1 MELTLIFLLVAL
13 SIYVLFGGADFGG
26 GLLEL
31 TLRGHP
37 KLQKKLQ
44 ATLAPVWE
52 ANHVWLIAV
61 VVILFVGFPKAYA
74 GLSTVLFVP
83 ISLALMGIILRGA
96 FFTFRKYD
104 PQPDGWQR
112 YYGWLFRCS
121 SALTPMMFGFIV
133 ASMLGIFPTPGEAG
147 VDFYVLY
154 IQPWLNWFGFIC
166 ALFINALFAYLAA
179 VFFFGELDD
188 EESRTVL
195 RSRINVF
202 FLASFILGGATLL
215 AGTISGSVSL
225 DKAMQ
230 PIQFVFVAVSML
242 AIVLLFKSMANSNGW
257 WMRLAAGIQVLCILF
272 GWFVTQFPQFIRY
285 TSGVQLTVYD
295 AAAPE
300 VTLYWLNIGLVV
312 VLSMV
317 IPMLVYL
324 YRVFEAAQES

>member
-1 MELTLIFLLVAL
+1 MELTLILLLVAL
-13 SIYVLFGGADFGG
+13 SVYVLFGGADFGG

-31 TLRGHP
+31 ALRGHP

-83 ISLALMGIILRGA
+83 ISLALLGIILRGA

-112 YYGWLFRCS
+112 YYGWLFRAS
-121 SALTPMMFGFIV
+121 SVLAPMMFGFIV
-133 ASMLGIFPTPGEAG
+133 AAMLGTFPIPGDAG
-147 VDFYVLY
+147 VDFYSIY
-154 IQPWLNWFGFIC
+154 IQPWLNGFGLVC

-179 VFFFGELDD
+179 VFFFGELNV
-188 EESRTVL
+188 EEERDVL
-195 RSRINVF
+195 RKRIKIF
-202 FLASFILGGATLL
+202 FPASFVLGGTTLL
-215 AGTISGSVSL
+215 AGTISGSVSI
-225 DKAMQ
+225 DKAIQ
-230 PIQFVFVAVSML
+230 PLQFVFIVVSL
-242 AIVLLFKSMANSNGW
+242 AAVLLLFRSMAKSNGW
-257 WMRLAAGIQVLCILF
+257 MMRLAAGVQVLCILF
-272 GWFVTQFPQFIRY
+272 GWFVTQFPLFIRY
-285 TSGVQLTVYD
+285 TNGAQLTVYD

-300 VTLYWLNIGLVV
+300 VTLYWLNIGLIV
-312 VLSMV
+312 VLAMV

-324 YRVFEAAQES
+324 YRVFEAARES